1 MFKSDNK
8 ILSYG
13 RFKILV
19 QAYPGWGD
27 GNDPDF
33 FASSL
38 YISVAIKVRILK
50 FNMFNRYKKHNFQ
63 TGFNFFLASKS
74 LI

>member
-50 FNMFNRYKKHNFQ
+50 FNMFSRYKNTISKLVLI
-63 TGFNFFLASKS
+63 FF
-74 LI
+74 